1 MVKRGADKVEA
12 AQRGKKMETRT
23 LGTSDLQV
31 SVVGLGCNNFGGRLE
46 LSQTKAVVHA
56 AFDAG
61 VNFFD
66 TADVYG
72 GRGGSETQ
80 LGEILGSERQRIIL
94 ASKFGA
100 EMSDDGT
107 QDNPGRGASHGYV
120 VKAVEGSLRRLRTD
134 YLDLYQIHKPDP
146 NTPIDET
153 LEALSELVQRGM
165 VRYLGLSNYSAEGV
179 TEAQTEAQRL
189 GVPGFVSSQDEYSLL
204 VRELE
209 TTLLPTLTEQNLGL
223 LPYFPLANGLLTGK
237 YHAGEAAPG
246 DSRLSGRGEGDKY
259 FNEANLA
266 TVEKLRAFAEARD
279 RTLLELAF
287 SWLLSKPVVSSV
299 IAGATKP
306 EQIEANAQAADW
318 QLSEAE
324 LAEVDELTSA

>member
-1 MVKRGADKVEA
+1 
-12 AQRGKKMETRT
+12 METRT

-46 LSQTKAVVHA
+46 LPETKAVVHA
-56 AFDAG
+56 ALDAG

-66 TADVYG
+66 TADIYG

-80 LGEILGSERQRIIL
+80 LGEILGSERQHIIL
-94 ASKFGA
+94 ASKFGMK
-100 EMSDDGT
+100 MSDDGKE
-107 QDNPGRGASHGYV
+107 QGASRSYI
-120 VKAVEGSLRRLRTD
+120 VKAVEGSLKRLRTD
-134 YLDLYQIHKPDP
+134 YLDLYQIHQPDP
-146 NTPIDET
+146 NTPIEET
-153 LEALSELVQRGM
+153 LEALSELTQQGM
-165 VRYLGLSNYSAEGV
+165 VRYLGLSNYSAEGISQAQD
-179 TEAQTEAQRL
+179 EAKRL

-209 TTLLPTLTEQNLGL
+209 TTLLPTLTEQSLGL

-246 DSRLSGRGEGDKY
+246 DARLSGRGEGDKY
-259 FNEANLA
+259 FNEENLE
-266 TVEKLRAFAEARD
+266 TVEKLRAFAKARD

-318 QLSEAE
+318 QLSEDE
-324 LAEVDELTSA
+324 LAEVDELTGA